1 MPAKYLYMLA
11 INFSPFPELSTK
23 RLLLRRI
30 TKYDAP
36 GILKLRSDE
45 TVMRFIDRER
55 AKTLAD
61 AESFVRRIDDS
72 LQANEGITW
81 GIAFK
86 EEPDLLIGT
95 IGYWRIMKE
104 HCRAEIGYMLRPDL
118 WGKGIMKEALL
129 EVIDTGFNSLKLH
142 SIEAHINPENT
153 ASGNILQATGFVKE
167 AHFKED
173 FYYEGTFRDTIIYSR
188 LQDAVTVSQ

>member
-1 MPAKYLYMLA
+1 MLA

-36 GILKLRSDE
+36 CILKLRSDE

-61 AESFVRRIDDS
+61 AESFIRRIDDS
-72 LQANEGITW
+72 LQANEGLTW
-81 GIAFK
+81 GMALK

-95 IGYWRIMKE
+95 IGYWRIIKE
-104 HCRAEIGYMLRPDL
+104 HYRAEIGYMLRPDL

-129 EVIDTGFNSLKLH
+129 EVINTGFNSLKLH

-153 ASGNILQATGFVKE
+153 ASGNILQSTGFVKE

-188 LQDAVTVSQ
+188 LQDVVTVSQ